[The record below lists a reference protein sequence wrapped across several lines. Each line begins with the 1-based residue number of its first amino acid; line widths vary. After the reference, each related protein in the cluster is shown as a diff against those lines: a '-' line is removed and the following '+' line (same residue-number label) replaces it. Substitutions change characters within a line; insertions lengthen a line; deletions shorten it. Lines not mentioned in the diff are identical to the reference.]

1 MEIAPDLTLVV
12 QVTNFLIL
20 FGILKWKLF
29 GPIMKILEEREEKIR
44 SDITKAE
51 QARQEALDLKKDYED
66 QLKDAAREVRI
77 IVQDATLQGEKIKSE
92 LMEKGRAEALR
103 IKEEGQAQVKLEK
116 ERAISSLRAEVAG
129 LSVNLASRLL
139 KKNIDENSNRA
150 LIQEFIGDLKS

>member
-44 SDITKAE
+44 TDITKAE